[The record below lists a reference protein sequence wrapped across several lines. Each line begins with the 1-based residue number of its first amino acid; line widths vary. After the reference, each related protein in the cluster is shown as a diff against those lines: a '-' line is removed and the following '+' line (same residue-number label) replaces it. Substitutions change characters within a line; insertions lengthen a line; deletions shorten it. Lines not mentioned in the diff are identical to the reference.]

1 MNLLKN
7 YWTKVWG
14 NKITGTIAGVGF
26 GTTAYFA
33 FSMPNIWLTILT
45 VAIAFVFAYNVAIF
59 FGGEKLAQIQERLAN
74 AKLTKQEKAKVKAIE
89 AKAKELA
96 KTMEATQKEQLLTQ
110 AREAVEA
117 EEKKSLA
124 DNK

>member
-1 MNLLKN
+1 MTWLKN

-26 GTTAYFA
+26 GLTVYFA
-33 FSMPNIWLTILT
+33 FSLPNLLLTILS
-45 VAIAFVFAYNVAIF
+45 VAVAFVFAYNIAIF
-59 FGGEKLAQIQERLAN
+59 FGGEKLAQIQERLAS
-74 AKLTKQEKAKVKAIE
+74 AKLTKEEKAKVKAIE

-96 KTMEATQKEQLLTQ
+96 KTMEATQKEKLLTQ

-117 EEKKSLA
+117 EEKKNLA
-124 DNK
+124 